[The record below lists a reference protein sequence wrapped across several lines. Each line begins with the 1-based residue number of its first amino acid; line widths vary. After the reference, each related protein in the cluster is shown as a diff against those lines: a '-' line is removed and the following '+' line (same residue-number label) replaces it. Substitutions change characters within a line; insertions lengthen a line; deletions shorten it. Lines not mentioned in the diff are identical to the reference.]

1 MIATPEPRIQFPDRP
16 ALPDILDTGALDA
29 QLAGNARPM
38 AVLRE
43 ALKQGDATLRHHFEA
58 GAPAP
63 ELVYGR
69 CWLIDQLLRRAWAL
83 YFDPQ
88 ATDISLVAVGGYGR
102 AELLPGSDIDLLILL
117 AEGAEPGHA
126 EAIREFLADLWDMG
140 VEVGHSVRTIAECV
154 EHGRADITI
163 ATNLLEARHLTGS
176 HALYEQMRERTGP
189 EHMWNGRD
197 FFDAKLREQ
206 DVRHHKYH
214 DTAYNLEPNIKENP
228 GGLRDIQMIGWVA
241 KRHYGVLT
249 LHGLVEHGFLTEH
262 EYETLVEGQS
272 FLWRIRFALHSLTR
286 RREDRLLFDHQ
297 RTLAAQLGYQAA
309 DSPNLSVE
317 LFMKDYYRTVF
328 ELNRLNE
335 MLLQL
340 FKEQILYADDSAD
353 PVVINKRF
361 QSRKGFIEVA
371 HPNVFRRYPFALLEI
386 FLVMAQH
393 PNLKGVRASTIRL
406 IRDHRHLI
414 DEDFRNDLRSRALFM
429 EIIRQPHGV
438 THELRRMNRYGILA
452 AYLPVFGRIVGQ
464 MQYDLFH
471 AFTVDEHTLFV
482 VRNIRRL
489 TVPEFAQELPFASE
503 LIRKIPKQEL
513 LILAALFHDIAKGR
527 GGDHSELGADEARRF
542 CQHHGLSRYDS
553 ELVAWLVQNHLLMST
568 TAQRR
573 DISDPAV
580 INEFAQ
586 AVGSRMRLNYLY
598 LLTVADI
605 RGTNQEL
612 WNSWKA
618 ALLSELYNV
627 TSQALRRGLENPL
640 DQAELVAVTRHR
652 ARDRLLED
660 GFDQDQLEPLW
671 DNFTEEYFLRHSP
684 DEIVWQT
691 HAILDRDDPHAP
703 LIALR
708 PSPERGGTEIFVYM
722 PTDPGL
728 FERITAMLDQM
739 GLDVM
744 DARILTSEDHYALD
758 SYVVLDDHGRA
769 IEDPARIRE
778 IRQALIQGLGKPH
791 GEATRVT
798 RRPPRQF
805 RHFDIRTLIEFKQDA
820 PNQRTIMELI
830 TGDRPGLLSAVARAF
845 THCDV
850 NIRNAR
856 IATFGARAEDVF
868 YITDHDHRPIRDQAV
883 LDSLREHIINELEQK
898 TDQDPASGT

>member
-1 MIATPEPRIQFPDRP
+1 MTSPEPRIQFPDRP
-16 ALPDILDTGALDA
+16 ALPDILDTRVLD
-29 QLAGNARPM
+29 QELAESDRPM
-38 AVLRE
+38 EVLRK
-43 ALKQGDATLRHHFEA
+43 ALKQGDATLRRHFEQQ
-58 GAPAP
+58 APAP

-83 YFDPQ
+83 FFDPQ
-88 ATDISLVAVGGYGR
+88 AGDIALIAVGGYGR

-117 AEGAEPGHA
+117 AEGAEAGH
-126 EAIREFLADLWDMG
+126 EDAIRAFLTNLWDMG
-140 VEVGHSVRTIAECV
+140 VEVGHSVRTVADCV
-154 EHGRADITI
+154 ERGRQDITI

-176 HALYEQMRERTGP
+176 HDLFEQMREQTGP
-189 EHMWNGRD
+189 EYMWSGRE
-197 FFDAKLREQ
+197 FFDAKLKEQ
-206 DVRHHKYH
+206 GARHHKYH

-228 GGLRDIQMIGWVA
+228 GGLRDIQMIGWIA

-272 FLWRIRFALHSLTR
+272 FLWRIRFALHTLAH

-297 RTLAAQLGYQAA
+297 RNMAKQLGYSAE

-340 FKEQILYADDSAD
+340 FKEQILYADDSAE
-353 PVVINKRF
+353 PVRINRRF
-361 QSRKGFIEVA
+361 QARKGFIEVT

-386 FLVMAQH
+386 FLVLAQH
-393 PNLKGVRASTIRL
+393 QNLKGVRASTIRL

-414 DEDFRNDLRSRALFM
+414 DDDFRNDLRTRALFM

-489 TVPEFAQELPFASE
+489 TVPEFAHELPFASE
-503 LIRKIPKQEL
+503 LIKKIPKQEL

-527 GGDHSELGADEARRF
+527 GGDHSELGADEARAF

-586 AVGSRMRLNYLY
+586 AAGSRMRLNYLY
-598 LLTVADI
+598 LLTIADI
-605 RGTNQEL
+605 RATNQEL

-618 ALLSELYNV
+618 ALLSELFNV

-640 DQAELVAVTRHR
+640 DQAELIAVTRHR
-652 ARDRLLED
+652 ARDRLVED
-660 GFDQDQLEPLW
+660 GFDQDELDPLW

-691 HAILDRDDPHAP
+691 HVILDRDNPRDP

-758 SYVVLDDHGRA
+758 SYVVLDEQGHTIQD
-769 IEDPARIRE
+769 EDRIHQIQDTL
-778 IRQALIQGLGKPH
+778 IRGMGKPR

-805 RHFDIRTLIEFKQDA
+805 KHFDIKTRIEFKNDE
-820 PNQRTIMELI
+820 PNQRTLMELI

-845 THCDV
+845 MECGV

-868 YITDHDHRPIRDQAV
+868 YITDLEHHPIRDQAM
-883 LDSLREHIINELEQK
+883 LECLRQHIIDELEHQ
-898 TDQDPASGT
+898 AA